1 MLLTE
6 QDQLREDITAWVARY
21 GGDRSSLLPV
31 LQEIQKKHHHIS
43 AFAMQVVADLVGIHP
58 VEVYS
63 VVSFYS
69 FFDEHPK
76 GKFII
81 RLCRTVSCD
90 MVENHRVARQL
101 ENDLGISFGETTA
114 DGKFTLEWTNC
125 LGMCDQGPA
134 LLVNDAV
141 YTRVSP
147 TIVQDIIEA
156 CNRSIGVSALTNNQ
170 GVKHD

>member
-6 QDQLREDITAWVARY
+6 QDQLRQDISGWVVHY
-21 GGDRSSLLPV
+21 GGNRSALLPV
-31 LQEIQKKHHHIS
+31 LQEIQRKHHHVS
-43 AFAMQVVADLVGIHP
+43 GFAMQVVADLLGIHP

-69 FFDEHPK
+69 FFDAHPK

-81 RLCRTVSCD
+81 RLCRTISCD

-101 ENDLGISFGETTA
+101 ENDLGISFGQTTP
-114 DGKFTLEWTNC
+114 DGKFTLQWTNC

-134 LLVNDAV
+134 LLVNDVV
-141 YTRVSP
+141 YTRVTP
-147 TIVQDIIEA
+147 TRVHEILDACIRSLGAFAHQAKQEA
-156 CNRSIGVSALTNNQ
+156 NV
-170 GVKHD
+170 